1 MEEAGDEGGEGVVEI
16 VDEGIEETGRNT
28 SRTGGY
34 TSRTGRNTRMRTSR
48 NTRMRTGGYTGMR
61 RDAVISEGGLRKDV
75 VVGDGGGD
83 EGGGTLPQRNFITCR
98 ADAEGAVALDAH
110 GDDEAVVFA
119 EVAVEGTRDLGHA
132 DIEIGGVDNLDGAIG
147 GVGILCAVVGF
158 DVEVEGL
165 GCQGGMELAGLAV
178 HAGAVVVE
186 DAVGDVGGLLDF
198 CEQDA
203 ATDGVD
209 AASGEVEHV
218 ACLNLVVGEDLGDAA
233 VLYALLVLV
242 GGDVLLEAGIE
253 VGAWVS
259 LDDVPHLGLAHLA
272 VEALRQGIVGV
283 DLYAE
288 VFFCINEFD

>member
-16 VDEGIEETGRNT
+16 VDESIEETGRNT

-34 TSRTGRNTRMRTSR
+34 TSRTGRNT
-48 NTRMRTGGYTGMR
+48 GMR
-61 RDAVISEGGLRKDV
+61 RDAVISEGGLREDV

-83 EGGGTLPQRNFITCR
+83 EGGMAGGEMNLVTGG
-98 ADAEGAVALDAH
+98 ADAEGAVALDTH

-186 DAVGDVGGLLDF
+186 DAVGDVGRLLDF
-198 CEQDA
+198 CQEDA

-209 AASGEVEHV
+209 AACGEVEHV
-218 ACLNLVVGEDLGDAA
+218 ACLDLVVGQDLGDAA
-233 VLYALLVLV
+233 VFYALLILV
-242 GGDVLLEAGIE
+242 GGDVLLETGIE
-253 VGAWVS
+253 VGAWGG

-272 VEALRQGIVGV
+272 MEALRQGIVGV